1 MDDLQLFQDL
11 WAFFLKYNNPS
22 DNRLFWENMVAEA
35 SELTSRHS
43 GQLAV
48 DLFVAVMAEIERK
61 FMEQNNG

>member
-11 WAFFLKYNNPS
+11 WTFFRKYCSPIDS
-22 DNRLFWENMVAEA
+22 DLFWENMVAES